1 MIAHDRKSFR
11 TLVLGAGLLSLA
23 VLPPACKSP
32 SIEQVKAS
40 FEVIDLGTK
49 WVVKEYRQWPEPK
62 LTLVPVVQFR
72 IKNLTA
78 EPLKYI
84 NFNAIFKK
92 KLELENLGDCFLV
105 AIRKEPIPPGG
116 LSEVLVLKSNYGRT
130 GRNLDNFKMFP
141 SELDYDVKIFAQF
154 KGSRHSLLG
163 EWKMSHD
170 IDFKEDQPVH
180 MEGKKI
186 GKTEAAAPVKK

>member
-11 TLVLGAGLLSLA
+11 TLVLSAGLLSLA
-23 VLPPACKSP
+23 VLTPACKSP
-32 SIEQVKAS
+32 SIEQVQAS
-40 FEVIDLGTK
+40 LEVVDVGTK

-72 IKNLTA
+72 VKNLTA

-84 NFNAIFKK
+84 NFNAVFKK
-92 KLELENLGDCFLV
+92 KLELENLGDSFLA

-116 LSEVLVLKSNYGRT
+116 LSEVIVLKSNFGRT

-141 SELDYDVKIFAQF
+141 SELDYDVKLFVQF

-163 EWKMSHD
+163 QWKMSRD
-170 IDFKEDQPVH
+170 IDFKEDLPVH

-186 GKTEAAAPVKK
+186 GKTEAAEPVKK